1 MRGLLLKDLL
11 VLKSYIR
18 TLGGMFAI
26 YLAMGVAWNNVYFFA
41 GMSGI
46 LCVMMVMSSFSY
58 DHYAKWDKYGA
69 SLPVT
74 RSDMVGAKYL
84 LALVMMGIA
93 TVMTVL
99 MYLVFILIR
108 KGDFSTLLPIIF
120 GTTASGVFLMLVLLP
135 CIFKFGPEKA
145 RLMLMMAGVMIAL
158 LVTLVVFLLP
168 EDADNQLLGRLLLVV
183 IPIAEIVSF
192 YFSYKLSC
200 RIYTQKEL

>member
-74 RSDMVGAKYL
+74 RSDMVGPNICWRWL
-84 LALVMMGIA
+84 
-93 TVMTVL
+93 
-99 MYLVFILIR
+99 
-108 KGDFSTLLPIIF
+108 
-120 GTTASGVFLMLVLLP
+120 
-135 CIFKFGPEKA
+135 
-145 RLMLMMAGVMIAL
+145 
-158 LVTLVVFLLP
+158 
-168 EDADNQLLGRLLLVV
+168 
-183 IPIAEIVSF
+183 
-192 YFSYKLSC
+192 
-200 RIYTQKEL
+200 